1 MNDFSISWD
10 APEDFTYGDCT
21 YVSTDAKGRKDD
33 EGKKS
38 ILTTFKVTDVNGVDA
53 KASIFFSGDKPEPI
67 EQFCEVNEMAEV
79 LKRKKLIPEDC
90 IGKSAGVC
98 VVAPAK
104 NPKYKRVTEF
114 KKGKM
119 LPITVPPKP
128 IPKPKPKPQEEF
140 DDDIPF

>member
-10 APEDFTYGDCT
+10 APEDFTYGDCA
-21 YVSTDAKGRKDD
+21 YVSTDAKGRKDE

-38 ILTTFKVTDVNGVDA
+38 ILTTFKVTDINGVDA

-67 EQFCEVNEMAEV
+67 EQFCEVNGMTEISEN
-79 LKRKKLIPEDC
+79 KKLIPEDC

-114 KKGKM
+114 KKGEM
-119 LPITVPPKP
+119 PPITVPPKS
-128 IPKPKPKPQEEF
+128 IPKLKPKEEF

>member
-10 APEDFTYGDCT
+10 VPEDFTYGDCT
-21 YVSTDAKGRKDD
+21 YVSTDAKGLKNDNK
-33 EGKKS
+33 EKS
-38 ILTTFKVTDVNGVDA
+38 ILTNFKVTDIKGVDA

-67 EQFCEVNEMAEV
+67 EQFCKVNGMTEILE
-79 LKRKKLIPEDC
+79 RKKLIPEDC

-98 VVAPAK
+98 TVAPAK

-114 KKGKM
+114 KKDEM
-119 LPITVPPKP
+119 PPVTVAPKP
-128 IPKPKPKPQEEF
+128 PEEF